1 MTAKENAVVLLFLA
15 MFVDAGFLAGMIYGD
30 ISASTRCR
38 ERAIA
43 AGVGF
48 WTVNSTN
55 GVKVFVYGR
64 PQ

>member
-1 MTAKENAVVLLFLA
+1 MTAKENAVATMCVGVGL
-15 MFVDAGFLAGMIYGD
+15 LAGMIYGD
-30 ISASTRCR
+30 TSTSTRCR

-48 WTVNSTN
+48 WTINPTN

>member
-1 MTAKENAVVLLFLA
+1 MTAKENAVILLFLA
-15 MFVDAGFLAGMIYGD
+15 MFVGIGFLAGTIYGD
-30 ISASTRCR
+30 VCASTRCR

-48 WTVNSTN
+48 WTVNPTN